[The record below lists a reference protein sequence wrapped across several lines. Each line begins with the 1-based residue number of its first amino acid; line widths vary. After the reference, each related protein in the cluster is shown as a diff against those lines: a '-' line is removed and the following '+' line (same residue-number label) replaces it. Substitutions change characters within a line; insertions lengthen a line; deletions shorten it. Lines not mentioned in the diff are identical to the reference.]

1 MTQKQ
6 NIRLLLVTGLVVVS
20 LGGWLLH
27 IRVHPVS
34 DNPTHWIPFL
44 TGLVGIIVLP
54 AMFLSKKT
62 LPYAYILNGMFVI
75 IGTITMA
82 HVSVPRMEGI
92 VSLESVFVKTLFADI
107 AILWVNFFIGNSLF
121 ELEMFK
127 VMDAAIRK
135 GRFFRYPNMG
145 YWCVHVV
152 ALSVVY
158 VFGYVLWK

>member
-1 MTQKQ
+1 M
-6 NIRLLLVTGLVVVS
+6 VVVS

-27 IRVHPVS
+27 VRVHPIS
-34 DNPTHWIPFL
+34 DNATNWIPFL
-44 TGLVGIIVLP
+44 TGLAGIIVLP
-54 AMFLSKKT
+54 ALFLSKKT

-75 IGTITMA
+75 IGTITMV

-92 VSLESVFVKTLFADI
+92 VSLESVFVKSLFADI
-107 AILWVNFFIGNSLF
+107 AILWVNFFIGKSLF

-145 YWCVHVV
+145 YWCVHVA

-158 VFGYVLWK
+158 VLGYVLWK